1 MFSRSKIPTILTAAA
16 LVAVAAS
23 LSAQT
28 AVHGTWTAEL
38 HTGKAFLQL
47 RTDPPPDQNQ
57 GRSGDWNGGWSMG
70 QSLSVD
76 ELGGLPPNDDQ
87 FSVSNVKF
95 DLRREAGTLA
105 FEGSFRDGRGAG
117 LFTFTPRTE
126 FAAEMRRLGYT
137 EDVPLWQR
145 YQFAV
150 QDVGPRYI
158 TALKAE
164 GYDTLT
170 LEQVR
175 RARNHGVTIDYI
187 RAMKAEG
194 YRAATLEE
202 FVRTHDHGVTVAYVQ
217 DMRKAGFKDA
227 SIEDLVRAK
236 DHGVN
241 AQFVKDMRSLGPTV
255 SALDG
260 FVRLK
265 DHGVTPAYVRDIAA
279 QGFKNVTIEEAVRTK
294 DHGVSA
300 DYIADM
306 KQLGLKDL
314 TLDQIVRLRDH
325 GVTPG
330 FVSHARARGYTP
342 TDADALIR
350 LKNRGPL

>member
-1 MFSRSKIPTILTAAA
+1 MFSRLRIPTVLTVLALAAPA
-16 LVAVAAS
+16 
-23 LSAQT
+23 SAQT
-28 AVHGTWTAEL
+28 DVRGTWTVEL
-38 HTGKAFLQL
+38 YTGKAFLQL
-47 RTDPPPDQNQ
+47 RTDPPPDQTQ

-70 QSLSVD
+70 QSLSLD
-76 ELGGLPPNDDQ
+76 ELVGLPPNDDR

-117 LFTFTPRTE
+117 LFTFTPRAE

-150 QDVGPRYI
+150 QDVGPKFI
-158 TALKAE
+158 NALKTE
-164 GYDTLT
+164 GYDKLS

-194 YRAATLEE
+194 YRAATIEE
-202 FVRTHDHGVTVAYVQ
+202 FVRTRDHGVTAAYVQ
-217 DMRKAGFKDA
+217 DMRLAGFKDA
-227 SIEDLVRAK
+227 SIENLVRAK
-236 DHGVN
+236 DHGV
-241 AQFVKDMRSLGPTV
+241 S
-255 SALDG
+255 S
-260 FVRLK
+260 
-265 DHGVTPAYVRDIAA
+265 AYVRDLGA
-279 QGFKNVTIEEAVRTK
+279 QGFKNVPLDEAVRTK

-300 DYIADM
+300 DYIGDM

-314 TLDQIVRLRDH
+314 TLEKIVRLRDH

-330 FVSHARARGYTP
+330 FVSHARARGYTT
-342 TDADALIR
+342 TDAEELIR
-350 LKNRGPL
+350 LKNRGLL

>member
-1 MFSRSKIPTILTAAA
+1 MSSRLSIPTILATLA
-16 LVAVAAS
+16 LAAVAAS

-28 AVHGTWTAEL
+28 AVSGTWTAEL

-47 RTDPPPDQNQ
+47 RTDPPPDRD
-57 GRSGDWNGGWSMG
+57 RSGDWNGGWSMG
-70 QSLSVD
+70 QSL
-76 ELGGLPPNDDQ
+76 ELAEIAGLPPNDDHL
-87 FSVSNVKF
+87 SATNVKF
-95 DLRREAGTLA
+95 ELRREGGMIA

-117 LFTFTPRTE
+117 LFTFTPRAE
-126 FAAEMRRLGYT
+126 FTAEMRRLGYT

-150 QDVGPRYI
+150 QDVGPKFI
-158 TALKAE
+158 TALKSE
-164 GYDTLT
+164 GYDRLT

-175 RARNHGVTIDYI
+175 RVRNHGVTIDYI

-194 YRAATLEE
+194 YRATSLED
-202 FVRTHDHGVTVAYVQ
+202 FVRTRDHGVTAAYIQ
-217 DMRKAGFKDA
+217 DMRG
-227 SIEDLVRAK
+227 
-236 DHGVN
+236 
-241 AQFVKDMRSLGPTV
+241 LGPTV
-255 SALDG
+255 STLEG

-265 DHGVTPAYVRDIAA
+265 DHGVTPAFVREIAA
-279 QGFKNVTIEEAVRTK
+279 HGFKNVTIEEAVRTK
-294 DHGVSA
+294 DHGVSG

-314 TLDQIVRLRDH
+314 TLEKIVRLRDH